1 MNRPL
6 STVSFIIEKV
16 VGRMDS
22 HQMTRAHML
31 YALECMDPKIFNR
44 SEALIM
50 SLKDQLTKCHWGDFE
65 MFGYSAIVVSF
76 FLDRVP
82 LLLPQVALNML

>member
-6 STVSFIIEKV
+6 RTISFIIEKV
-16 VGRMDS
+16 VGRKDS

-31 YALECMDPKIFNR
+31 YALECMDPKILNR

-65 MFGYSAIVVSF
+65 KFGYSAIVVSF

-82 LLLPQVALNML
+82 LLIP